1 MVEDINYKNLIT
13 RKHLSVLVG
22 IDPQTI
28 HRWEKQGMPVVHI
41 GIGKIPRYDYEK
53 ALDWMQKMEKTG
65 GENK

>member
-1 MVEDINYKNLIT
+1 MAEDINYKNLIT

-28 HRWEKQGMPVVHI
+28 HRWEKQGMPVIHI